1 LPGRP
6 ANRGGITPWATV
18 AASPHGPAA
27 QHHPTRA
34 GCSVGADDS
43 VIGDGV
49 CGRPGGV
56 DRHGPSCRHCR
67 HGDRHAGQQHPPP
80 RVPDCHRCHD
90 YLREWRPARH
100 LAQDGPAGLTTVA
113 KTVEKR
119 QGRTIGG
126 MGMPANYESAICA
139 ACPHQRFTHQRCRRQ
154 HPQAM
159 TTAGAKSHT
168 GTAGLPWGPEPRSG
182 SHEQGK
188 GVRPGALRAR
198 AGCSMAGRGA
208 DVVAGLGDGCRKEG
222 GSHHGPGRLSVV

>member
-1 LPGRP
+1 
-6 ANRGGITPWATV
+6 
-18 AASPHGPAA
+18 
-27 QHHPTRA
+27 
-34 GCSVGADDS
+34 
-43 VIGDGV
+43 
-49 CGRPGGV
+49 
-56 DRHGPSCRHCR
+56 
-67 HGDRHAGQQHPPP
+67 
-80 RVPDCHRCHD
+80 VPDCHRCHD

-198 AGCSMAGRGA
+198 AGCSMAGAGARTWSRVWATAAGKRGA
-208 DVVAGLGDGCRKEG
+208 AITGRGACKWCNGLCSCGMPRMAPDR
-222 GSHHGPGRLSVV
+222 P